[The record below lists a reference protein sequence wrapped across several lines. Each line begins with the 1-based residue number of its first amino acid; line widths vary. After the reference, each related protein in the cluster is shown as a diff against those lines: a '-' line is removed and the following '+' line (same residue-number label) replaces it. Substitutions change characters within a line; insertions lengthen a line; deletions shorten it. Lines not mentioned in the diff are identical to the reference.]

1 MNRII
6 ILLVA
11 TICLAYSL
19 IGCVSEKRKIEGDF
33 KVVKVYKKDKVT
45 GCPVV
50 TYEDFTGRRI
60 TFIDC
65 NYKSE

>member
-11 TICLAYSL
+11 TICLEYCL
-19 IGCVSEKRKIEGDF
+19 ISCVSEKRKIEGDF
-33 KVVKVYKKDKVT
+33 KVVKVDYDKVT

-50 TYEDFTGRRI
+50 TYEDFSGRRM